1 MSSRSLLASLRSRV
15 EWVDDEPGTLLVLI
29 ILLSFLA
36 FAPGGVFWISPAAN
50 TEAAPAAHGE

>member
-1 MSSRSLLASLRSRV
+1 MSSRSLIANVRSRV
-15 EWVDDEPGTLLVLI
+15 EWVNDEPGTLLVLV

-36 FAPGGVFWISPAAN
+36 FAPGGIFWISPATS